1 MQIRRRLKRNMRRAL
16 TTSLTPE
23 RSAPT
28 TIANDLN
35 SYGNLEHGLQQ
46 LDSSRGG
53 ETCATFRFLRW
64 CLNLG
69 IGVPLFHGCTAA
81 SNKLTPLIDDSRAID
96 ETQMPLGA
104 TPIRLFSQPPHP
116 WREVRGTF
124 RMLLLHLE
132 TFGANLLK
140 DFG

>member
-64 CLNLG
+64 CLNWAL
-69 IGVPLFHGCTAA
+69 A
-81 SNKLTPLIDDSRAID
+81 
-96 ETQMPLGA
+96 
-104 TPIRLFSQPPHP
+104 
-116 WREVRGTF
+116 
-124 RMLLLHLE
+124 
-132 TFGANLLK
+132 
-140 DFG
+140 

>member
-53 ETCATFRFLRW
+53 RDLRHVW
-64 CLNLG
+64 
-69 IGVPLFHGCTAA
+69 ISSKVA
-81 SNKLTPLIDDSRAID
+81 SV
-96 ETQMPLGA
+96 GA
-104 TPIRLFSQPPHP
+104 SVTVGH
-116 WREVRGTF
+116 E
-124 RMLLLHLE
+124 
-132 TFGANLLK
+132 GAGESSKELV
-140 DFG
+140 FPA